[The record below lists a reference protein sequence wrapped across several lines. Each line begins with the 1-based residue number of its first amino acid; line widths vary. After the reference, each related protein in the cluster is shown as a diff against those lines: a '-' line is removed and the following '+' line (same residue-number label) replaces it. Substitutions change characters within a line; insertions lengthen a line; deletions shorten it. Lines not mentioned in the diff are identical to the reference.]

1 MSSTTSMRER
11 FAQVTSE
18 LLDSDP
24 RVAVVLAD
32 ISLEQFRVRGAMERH
47 PARVV
52 NVGIREQLMI
62 NVAAG
67 MALEGMRPF
76 AHTFAPF
83 LVERAFE
90 QVKLGFS
97 HQGVGG
103 VLVST
108 GASYDTP
115 AYGRTHGAPE
125 DVALIATLPDWR
137 IDVPGHADEAE
148 ALIRSAGERD
158 DAVYIRLTE
167 RTNANP
173 VGGAADG
180 SLVSLRRG
188 SAGAPTII
196 AIGPMLDAT
205 LEATASLDVTL
216 LYAVT
221 VRPFDDAGLRAA
233 MTGSDVAI
241 IEPYLEGTSASEIAR
256 ALSDRPSRILAIGVP
271 RAEDRH
277 YGSPERH
284 DAANGLDAAG
294 LRARI
299 DTWLPSA
306 AA

>member
-18 LLDSDP
+18 LVDSDP

-32 ISLEQFRVRGAMERH
+32 ISVDRFRQTGAIERH
-47 PARVV
+47 PRRVI

-76 AHTFAPF
+76 AHTFASF
-83 LVERAFE
+83 LVGRAFE

-103 VLVST
+103 VLVSS

-125 DVALIATLPDWR
+125 DVALIAALPDWR

-148 ALIRSAGERD
+148 AMIRAAVARD
-158 DAVYIRLTE
+158 DAAYIRLTE

-173 VGGAADG
+173 VALAADG
-180 SLVSLRRG
+180 SLVPLRRG
-188 SAGAPTII
+188 GAGAPTVI
-196 AIGPMLDAT
+196 AVGPMLEAT
-205 LEATASLDVTL
+205 LNATATLDVTL

-221 VRPFDDAGLRAA
+221 VRPFDAAGLRAA
-233 MTGSDVAI
+233 MTGTDVAI
-241 IEPYLEGTSASEIAR
+241 IEPYLEGTSAAEIAR
-256 ALSDRPSRILAIGVP
+256 TLSDRPSRILAIGVP
-271 RAEDRH
+271 RAEHRH
-277 YGSPERH
+277 YGGPDRH
-284 DAANGLDAAG
+284 DAAHGLDASG
-294 LRARI
+294 LRARLEV
-299 DTWLPSA
+299 WLSPLA
-306 AA
+306 A